1 MPITESTDAEFA
13 TRQRYARSAGAMYL
27 LTMVTALFGEGYV
40 RGSLLV
46 SESAAETSRN
56 LIESNQLFRVGLA
69 TDLLTFSGVVV
80 LVWALYQLLQP
91 VDRRLAALAVFF
103 RLVELG
109 VHFSAVAFGVAALS
123 LLAGGEYVRGFNEAQ
138 LNGLV
143 GLALRAQ
150 GAGLSLGFIPLG
162 LGSAVFAVLLF
173 RSRLVPRGLAAWG
186 IVASLLLAFYSFGI
200 VLSPATT
207 DYFYVAMLPMFVY
220 EVGLG
225 LWLLIKGVDLPTQR
239 GA

>member
-1 MPITESTDAEFA
+1 
-13 TRQRYARSAGAMYL
+13 
-27 LTMVTALFGEGYV
+27 MVTALFGEGYV

-80 LVWALYQLLQP
+80 RVWALYQLLRP

-186 IVASLLLAFYSFGI
+186 IVASLLLAIYSFGI

-225 LWLLIKGVDLPTQR
+225 MWLLIKGVDLPTQR